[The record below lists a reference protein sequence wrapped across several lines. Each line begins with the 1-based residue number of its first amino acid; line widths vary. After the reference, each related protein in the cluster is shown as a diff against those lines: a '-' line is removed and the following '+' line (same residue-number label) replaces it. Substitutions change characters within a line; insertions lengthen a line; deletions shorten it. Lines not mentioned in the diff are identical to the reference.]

1 MNKKEITEIRKQFSP
16 QSSTVTRICGCY
28 VDAEKEKRTTFK
40 EAFFSLPEE
49 EAFKYFEILKKS
61 MSGTIGR
68 NLMTME
74 FPLDTEAPGGA
85 QEFLLRLKAS
95 ALKDDELLQEFYDR
109 VIAAYDDP
117 ENYLI
122 ILVHGAYD
130 VPGKA
135 KDDLEMFDA
144 SDEVYEYLVCSICPV
159 KLSKEGLSY
168 DAEGNCFRNR
178 IRDWIVEMPQVGFLF
193 PAFHD
198 RSTDLHSILYYS
210 HNPGELHS
218 GFVDQLL
225 GCRTPLPAAGQREA
239 FQTLIEETLGAD
251 CGYETVMTIHGK
263 LNEMILESNEKG
275 DPEPVALDQSD
286 VKRLFFESD
295 VPQECLEDFDRHYE
309 EAVGEDA
316 VLMAA
321 NVVNVRKFEVKTPDI
336 VISVNPDKAELV
348 ETRMID
354 GRRCLVIA
362 VDENVQVNGVS
373 IRS

>member
-1 MNKKEITEIRKQFSP
+1 MNKKEITEIRRQFSP
-16 QSSTVTRICGCY
+16 QRSTVTRICGCY

-49 EAFKYFEILKKS
+49 EAFKYFEILKKT

-74 FPLDTEAPGGA
+74 FPLDTEAPGGT
-85 QEFLLRLKAS
+85 QEFLLRLKVS

-109 VIAAYDDP
+109 VIEAYDYP

-135 KDDLEMFDA
+135 NDDLEMFDA

-159 KLSKEGLSY
+159 KLSREGLSY
-168 DAEGNCFRNR
+168 VAEENCFRNR
-178 IRDWIVEMPQVGFLF
+178 VRDWIVEMPQIGFLF

-198 RSTDLHSILYYS
+198 RSTDLHSTLYYS
-210 HNPGELHS
+210 HSPAELHS
-218 GFVDQLL
+218 GFVDLLL
-225 GCRTPLPAAGQREA
+225 GCRTPLPAAGQKEA

-251 CGYETVMTIHGK
+251 CGYETVMTIHEK
-263 LNEMILESNEKG
+263 LNEMIAENNEKG

-295 VPQECLEDFDRHYE
+295 VPQDRLEDFDRHYE
-309 EAVGEDA
+309 EAVGQDA

-321 NVVNVRKFEVKTPDI
+321 NVANIRKFEVKTPDV
-336 VISVNPDKAELV
+336 VITVNPDKASLV

-362 VDENVQVNGVS
+362 VDENVEINGVS